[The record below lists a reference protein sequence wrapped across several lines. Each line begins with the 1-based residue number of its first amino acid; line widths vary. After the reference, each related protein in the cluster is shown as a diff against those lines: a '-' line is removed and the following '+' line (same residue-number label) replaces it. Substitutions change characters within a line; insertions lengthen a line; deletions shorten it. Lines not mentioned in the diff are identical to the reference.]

1 MEVPNRAAPAELR
14 GAAGV
19 LTRGAAT
26 LGRAMPAASDLRTRP
41 ATRAD
46 VPLLLELIGALA
58 DYERLRGEL
67 HATADLL
74 EEHLFGERPAAE
86 AAIAEAGGEAA
97 GYALWFTSFS
107 TFLARPGIWLED
119 LFVLPARRRAGVGR
133 ALLEHVA
140 RVAVARG
147 CGRLEWTALDWNE
160 PALAFYRGIG
170 ARRLPEWD
178 LHRLDGAA
186 LAAFAKR

>member
-1 MEVPNRAAPAELR
+1 MPTAP
-14 GAAGV
+14 
-19 LTRGAAT
+19 
-26 LGRAMPAASDLRTRP
+26 DLRIRP

-46 VPLLLELIGALA
+46 APLLLELIGALA

-67 HATADLL
+67 RATAALL
-74 EEHLFGERPAAE
+74 EAHLFGERPAAE
-86 AAIAEAGGEAA
+86 AAIAELDGEAA
-97 GYALWFTSFS
+97 GYALWFTTFS

-119 LFVLPARRRAGVGR
+119 LFVLPARRRRGIGR
-133 ALLEHVA
+133 ALLAHVA
-140 RVAVARG
+140 VVAVARG

-170 ARRLPEWD
+170 ARRLPEWE

-186 LAAFAKR
+186 LAAFAAADATAR